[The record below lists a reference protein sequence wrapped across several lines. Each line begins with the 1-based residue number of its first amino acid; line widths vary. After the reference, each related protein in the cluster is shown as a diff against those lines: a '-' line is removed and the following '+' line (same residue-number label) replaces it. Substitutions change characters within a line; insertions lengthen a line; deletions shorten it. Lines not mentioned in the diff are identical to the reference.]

1 MVDNH
6 GKGKAKALSIP
17 NNHTTRVQKGK
28 GKERVPLATPTKEK
42 EKAANKVWAIARNQ
56 KNHARTVTR
65 RDTKHANVENDSMMK
80 SRARRSQN
88 KTITPNTLPKL
99 MMKPL

>member
-17 NNHTTRVQKGK
+17 NNHATRVQKGK

-65 RDTKHANVENDSMMK
+65 TDTKHANVEKDSTMENMD
-80 SRARRSQN
+80 RRRPN
-88 KTITPNTLPKL
+88 KTITPNTLPTLK
-99 MMKPL
+99 MKQL